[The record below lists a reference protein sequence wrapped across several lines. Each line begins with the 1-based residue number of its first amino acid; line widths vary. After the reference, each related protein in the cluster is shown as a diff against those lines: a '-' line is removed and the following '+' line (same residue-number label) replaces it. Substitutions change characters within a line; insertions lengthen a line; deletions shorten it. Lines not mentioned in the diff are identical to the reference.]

1 MNRPVDRTVGLV
13 EDLIPATDRP
23 DRQFVE
29 RVCAY
34 INLMVPIVLAE
45 RCWRADQVRERML
58 H

>member
-1 MNRPVDRTVGLV
+1 V
-13 EDLIPATDRP
+13 EDLIPTADRP
-23 DRQFVE
+23 DRQIVE

-45 RCWRADQVRERML
+45 RCWRADHVRERML

>member
-1 MNRPVDRTVGLV
+1 MSRPVDRTVGLV
-13 EDLIPATDRP
+13 EDLIPAADHP

-45 RCWRADQVRERML
+45 RCWRADQVRERVL